1 MLTFATTFPEKNKM
15 NPAHIL
21 ALCVFIPSLLYF
33 THDFYYGGIK
43 ITGSFMAFLV
53 CAIFIPFLFYIQRV
67 NRKREA
73 GE

>member
-1 MLTFATTFPEKNKM
+1 M

-21 ALCVFIPSLLYF
+21 ALCVFIPSLFYF
-33 THDFYYGGIK
+33 AHDFYHGGE
-43 ITGSFMAFLV
+43 ITGSFALFILGTFL
-53 CAIFIPFLFYIQRV
+53 IPFLFYIQRV